1 MAGTYRIKKKEKGSV
16 QIGVSRLNP
25 LYPTAAPPN
34 SSFFFLVHDASVDAA
49 GTIYTH
55 TSSPPSL
62 EAKGGREKK
71 KRGEEEGRRRR
82 KWGEKKTIVA
92 ERHSRRA
99 GLGRVESCLFS
110 PPFLY
115 HVTPFTFIGERR
127 VAAARVDGTH
137 THTHTVCFYTV
148 PCDGGAARCVYGQG
162 TLPAEP
168 SVECRSPSGAQV
180 ALSRSTSG

>member
-71 KRGEEEGRRRR
+71 REAKKKEEEEEN
-82 KWGEKKTIVA
+82 GEKKKQ
-92 ERHSRRA
+92 S
-99 GLGRVESCLFS
+99 
-110 PPFLY
+110 
-115 HVTPFTFIGERR
+115 
-127 VAAARVDGTH
+127 
-137 THTHTVCFYTV
+137 
-148 PCDGGAARCVYGQG
+148 
-162 TLPAEP
+162 
-168 SVECRSPSGAQV
+168 
-180 ALSRSTSG
+180 